1 LVGVNKAQGLFTR
14 YSYWEFCCRKN
25 TPRRE
30 LEDWT
35 SPWHWCRFI
44 SFVFTFAR
52 EVGVGT
58 KGQWHEH
65 YRQTDQHAKRL
76 KWGLYEM
83 RIIIT

>member
-1 LVGVNKAQGLFTR
+1 MVNRTAYIDDTKYIKLVGVNKAQGLFTR

-52 EVGVGT
+52 EVGGGDKGT
-58 KGQWHEH
+58 VARALQ
-65 YRQTDQHAKRL
+65 AN
-76 KWGLYEM
+76 
-83 RIIIT
+83 